1 MTDLRRRAAA
11 GLNVGDRF
19 AISRSFS
26 PTEIE
31 LFAQLSKD
39 FNPVHYDQR
48 YIDIKGLGSP
58 IAHGL
63 LTASLITEIGGQIGW
78 LASSMAFRFRRPVY
92 ANELLYCEWLI
103 CSIDQRGRARAEVF
117 VKNPKGDIVLEAETT
132 GIIPNEPER
141 ARLQELIG

>member
-1 MTDLRRRAAA
+1 MTDMRRRAAA

-92 ANELLYCEWLI
+92 ANQRLYCEWLI
-103 CSIDQRGRARAEVF
+103 CSTDQRGPARAEVF

>member
-1 MTDLRRRAAA
+1 
-11 GLNVGDRF
+11 
-19 AISRSFS
+19 
-26 PTEIE
+26 
-31 LFAQLSKD
+31 
-39 FNPVHYDQR
+39 PVHYDQV
-48 YIDIKGLGSP
+48 YIDLKGLGSP